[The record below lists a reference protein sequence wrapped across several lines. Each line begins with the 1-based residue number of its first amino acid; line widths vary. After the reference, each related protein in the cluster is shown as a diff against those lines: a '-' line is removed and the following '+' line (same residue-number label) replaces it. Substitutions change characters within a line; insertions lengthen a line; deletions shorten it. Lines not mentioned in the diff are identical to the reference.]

1 MVFTAEWEVG
11 SGIKE
16 NFDVYPVADRESI
29 GLQTKRSALSVV
41 WSARCAMT
49 LLDNRIIDRELDFEL
64 VTLFVSMRYFVEG
77 FVIGALISYAL
88 AAVVW

>member
-16 NFDVYPVADRESI
+16 NFYVDPVADRESI

-41 WSARCAMT
+41 WSASCAMT

-64 VTLFVSMRYFVEG
+64 FTLFVLMRYFVEG

-88 AAVVW
+88 AAVVR